1 MTLNFEILDSLY
13 AIYRFDTNAQLPDW
27 IYQSEFYSVT
37 KTRDEI
43 SVVTSQQIIE
53 THDVKSSNNWRI
65 LKIIGPLD
73 FSLVGIIADIA
84 GILKREQISIFT
96 ISTYDTDYIH
106 VKENNLEKAV
116 KALKERG
123 HKFITD

>member
-1 MTLNFEILDSLY
+1 MNLNFEILNHFY

-37 KTRDEI
+37 KTNDEI

-53 THDVKSSNNWRI
+53 SNDVKSSNNWRV

-84 GILKREQISIFT
+84 AILKQEQISVFT
-96 ISTYDTDYIH
+96 ISTYDTDYIL
-106 VKENNLEKAV
+106 VKENNLDKAV